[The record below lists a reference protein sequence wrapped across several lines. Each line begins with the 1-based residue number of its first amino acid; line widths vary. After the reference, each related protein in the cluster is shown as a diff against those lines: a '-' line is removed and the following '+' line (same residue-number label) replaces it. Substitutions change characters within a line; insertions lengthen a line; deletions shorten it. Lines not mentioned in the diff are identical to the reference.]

1 MFIAPAEVQD
11 QKLKRR
17 FRGYNRVSVEKLLQ
31 HVVSSYQQVW
41 RERDQLQNRVD
52 QLEKELGPLREAE
65 HELRD
70 ILVTAERAATEI
82 RTQAER
88 EAEALVEQ
96 AKAKLKANENAAA
109 ELREQAKRD
118 AEALLE
124 QAKAKS
130 KASQSAM
137 KAQQT
142 RLKNEVERLK
152 VVEQELHA
160 NLRSFLRSGLQLVE
174 DRKSTQPSPV
184 TAVPPEA
191 LQSAGA
197 TTQKTAATGNSK
209 AAGPATHKTPD
220 RTTA

>member
-11 QKLKRR
+11 QKLRR
-17 FRGYNRVSVEKLLQ
+17 GLRGFNRRSVEKLLAS
-31 HVVSSYQQVW
+31 VVASYEQVW
-41 RERDQLQNRVD
+41 RERDQLGKRVE

-82 RTQAER
+82 RSQAER
-88 EAEALVEQ
+88 EVKAVVEQ
-96 AKAKLKANENAAA
+96 AKAKSKANENAAA
-109 ELREQAKRD
+109 ELRAQATQD

-124 QAKAKS
+124 QARAKA

-152 VVEQELHA
+152 TLEEELQQK
-160 NLRSFLRSGLQLVE
+160 LRSFLRTGLQLVE
-174 DRKSTQPSPV
+174 DRNTTNPTPV
-184 TAVPPEA
+184 TAVPP
-191 LQSAGA
+191 SA
-197 TTQKTAATGNSK
+197 NN
-209 AAGPATHKTPD
+209 AGDGVTHKTPD
-220 RTTA
+220 IAKRKTHDPATA

>member
-11 QKLKRR
+11 QKLKGRL
-17 FRGYNRVSVEKLLQ
+17 RGYSRVSVEKLLQ
-31 HVVSSYQQVW
+31 QVVSSYQQVW
-41 RERDQLQNRVD
+41 RERDHLQSRVE

-70 ILVTAERAATEI
+70 ILVTAERAATDI
-82 RTQAER
+82 REQAAK
-88 EAEALVEQ
+88 EAEALLEQ
-96 AKAKLKANENAAA
+96 AKSKSKAQENAAS
-109 ELREQAKRD
+109 ELRAQAVAD
-118 AEALLE
+118 ADALLE

-152 VVEQELHA
+152 GLEQELHA

-174 DRKSTQPSPV
+174 DRKSTQPEPV
-184 TAVPPEA
+184 TAVPASALEA
-191 LQSAGA
+191 
-197 TTQKTAATGNSK
+197 TQKTPLAENETA
-209 AAGPATHKTPD
+209 PRPRTHKTPD
-220 RTTA
+220 TANAQR